1 MKVSVLAVL
10 ESSYSQHTTKI
21 DKNWLRINLLQQD
34 EGTNGNQRRL
44 EIGFFVSVSFVF

>member
-21 DKNWLRINLLQQD
+21 DKNWLRINLLKQD
-34 EGTNGNQRRL
+34 GNQMATK
-44 EIGFFVSVSFVF
+44 EDGFFVSVSFAF

>member
-1 MKVSVLAVL
+1 MKVSVLEVL

-44 EIGFFVSVSFVF
+44 VIGFFVSVSFVF